1 MQPSGDFDFEKM
13 ENDDV
18 DGINSHI
25 IDPFALNMFWKKCSG
40 LAAVRQPILDEI
52 AEIYGDLLICFGG
65 GGEGAASTST

>member
-25 IDPFALNMFWKKCSG
+25 IDPFALNMF
-40 LAAVRQPILDEI
+40 
-52 AEIYGDLLICFGG
+52 
-65 GGEGAASTST
+65 